1 MMRYNNPDTS
11 LTVRDGAPI
20 AVDGTKAGGVLW
32 HVVASQGANET
43 VEVSSRVGDRA
54 TLNVLQKFVE
64 TFCNFDR
71 LTRVARRADLICAG
85 GNGRSLSFFDV
96 RRASSEQAD
105 TSWRA
110 RFGFQPGLQASAHSL
125 HYTLS
130 KRSAA
135 FDPAPLARGGRKPR
149 QSKQGLVG

>member
-43 VEVSSRVGDRA
+43 VEVSSRVRDRA
-54 TLNVLQKFVE
+54 KLNVPQKFVE
-64 TFCNFDR
+64 KFCNFDR
-71 LTRVARRADLICAG
+71 LMRVARRADLICAG
-85 GNGRSLSFFDV
+85 GNGRSLSVCNV

-110 RFGFQPGLQASAHSL
+110 RFGFQPGLQGAAHSQHSANKEGL
-125 HYTLS
+125 HS
-130 KRSAA
+130 I
-135 FDPAPLARGGRKPR
+135 PR
-149 QSKQGLVG
+149 RWRVTDVSLGTRNRV